1 MSGLRTL
8 KTKINTVKSIKKIF
22 SVMQLIA
29 TSKMKKAQDAIS
41 SSSKVIEIIKN
52 LFVRAI
58 DGDGT
63 MVGQLAPVNKDAP
76 ILYIVFSSDRGLC
89 GNYNNL
95 VMRKVNEVLSKVQ
108 NLKLII
114 IGNKALALFSKKVPD
129 KIDLENSSKFDSL
142 LKDEKKIVD
151 LLNRVFSI
159 YKDGEISGCKVI
171 FVLSKN
177 AMTRQVIESD
187 LFSVEDLSS
196 ILFSRGSTK
205 AKIEDDIEGRSEEL
219 ENKILYEHSKS
230 AVVLYLLEY
239 YLRTKFFYFIK
250 NAYFSEV
257 ASRMIAMD
265 NASRN
270 SSEILKTLILTFNK
284 KRQEKITNE
293 LVDIVNGA
301 ENA

>member
-58 DGDGT
+58 DGDET
-63 MVGQLAPVNKDAP
+63 MIGQLTPVNKDAP
-76 ILYIVFSSDRGLC
+76 VLYIVFSSDRGLC
-89 GNYNNL
+89 GNYNSL
-95 VMRKVNEVLSKVQ
+95 VIRKVNEVLFRNQ
-108 NLKLII
+108 NLRLII
-114 IGNKALALFSKKVPD
+114 IGNKAITFFSKRVPNKV
-129 KIDLENSSKFDSL
+129 DLENSSKFDTL

-151 LLNRVFSI
+151 LLNKVFSM
-159 YKDGEISGCKVI
+159 YKEGEISGCRII

-177 AMTRQVIESD
+177 AMSRQVVESD
-187 LFSVEDLSS
+187 LFSIEDLNSISS
-196 ILFSRGSTK
+196 SK
-205 AKIEDDIEGRSEEL
+205 NKVEPDIKSEEL
-219 ENKILYEHSKS
+219 ENKILYEHNKL
-230 AVVLYLLEY
+230 AVISYLLEY

-270 SSEILKTLILTFNK
+270 SNEILKTLVLTFNK
-284 KRQEKITNE
+284 KRQEKITSE